1 MELKEYIQKQGTINK
16 AALELGISRVHLS
29 HIINGRY
36 NPGAALARR
45 IEKWSRGEVLARELL
60 DL

>member
-1 MELKEYIQKQGTINK
+1 MELKDYIKKHGTITK
-16 AALELGISRVHLS
+16 AARELGVSRVHLS

-45 IEKWSRGEVLARELL
+45 IEAWSRGAVLARELL
-60 DL
+60 KL